1 MKRRTPRSTR
11 TDTLFP
17 YTTLF
22 RSCCRRLLQNWRLE
36 MGRILG
42 YARVSTDDQDLGLQ
56 VDALRAAGVSEG
68 DIFRDQISGATSER
82 PGLDRLLNTVVDGD
96 TIIVWRLDRLG
107 RSVVHLANLAAD
119 LRSRGVGLR
128 SLSDGI
134 DTATA
139 TGDRKSTR
147 LNSSH

>member
-68 DIFRDQISGATSER
+68 DIFRDQISGATSEW

-96 TIIVWRLDRLG
+96 TIIVWRIYRLG
-107 RSVVHLANLAAD
+107 RYDVHLEHLAAD
-119 LRSRGVGLR
+119 LRRRGLGLR
-128 SLSDGI
+128 ALVDGI
-134 DTATA
+134 NHANA
-139 TGDRKSTR
+139 TGRRT
-147 LNSSH
+147 NPIPE